1 MTDPSPILSRLLA
14 MQDVQ
19 YRDFQCKLIPNV
31 PSDLFIGIRT
41 PDLRKYARELYKE
54 EKAPA
59 AGSIRQDSFLEA
71 FLEDLP
77 HRYFD
82 ENQLHAFVISEEKN
96 FDVCIARI
104 ERFLPFV
111 DNWATCDQLS
121 PKVFKK
127 NRDALLPCL
136 RKWISSDH
144 TYTVRFAIGML
155 MQHYLDDA
163 FDPSYPELIASV
175 QSEEYYV
182 RMMIAWYFATALAKQ
197 YDAVLPFLEERRL
210 DPWTHNRTI
219 QKAVESYRITPEQKA
234 YLRTLKIP
242 GRTGSKK

>member
-1 MTDPSPILSRLLA
+1 MTDPSPILSRLFA

-54 EKAPA
+54 EKDPA

-77 HRYFD
+77 HKYFD

-219 QKAVESYRITPEQKA
+219 QKAVESYRITPEQKT
-234 YLRTLKIP
+234 YLRSLKIP
-242 GRTGSKK
+242 MRSSSKK

>member
-1 MTDPSPILSRLLA
+1 MTAPSPILSRLFA
-14 MQDVQ
+14 MQDVK
-19 YRDFQCKLIPNV
+19 YRDFQSKLIPNV
-31 PSDLFIGIRT
+31 PPDLFIGIRT

-54 EKAPA
+54 EKDPA

-77 HRYFD
+77 HQYFD

-104 ERFLPFV
+104 ERFLHFV

-219 QKAVESYRITPEQKA
+219 QKAVESYRITPEQKT
-234 YLRTLKIP
+234 YLRSLKIP
-242 GRTGSKK
+242 MRSSSKK

>member
-1 MTDPSPILSRLLA
+1 MTAPSPMLSRLLA

-19 YRDFQCKLIPNV
+19 YRDFQSKLIPNV
-31 PSDLFIGIRT
+31 PPDLFIGIRT

-54 EKAPA
+54 EKDPA

-77 HRYFD
+77 HQYFD

-219 QKAVESYRITPEQKA
+219 QKAVESYRITPEQKT
-234 YLRTLKIP
+234 YLRSLKIP
-242 GRTGSKK
+242 MRSSSKK

>member
-1 MTDPSPILSRLLA
+1 MTAPSPILSRLFA
-14 MQDVQ
+14 MQDVK
-19 YRDFQCKLIPNV
+19 YRDFQSKLIPNV
-31 PSDLFIGIRT
+31 PPDLFIGIRT

-54 EKAPA
+54 EKDPA

-77 HRYFD
+77 HQYFD

-234 YLRTLKIP
+234 YLRTLKTP

>member
-1 MTDPSPILSRLLA
+1 MTAPSPMLSRLLA

-19 YRDFQCKLIPNV
+19 YRDFQSKLIPNV
-31 PSDLFIGIRT
+31 PPDLFIGIRT

-54 EKAPA
+54 EKDPA

-77 HRYFD
+77 HKYFD

-219 QKAVESYRITPEQKA
+219 QKAVESYRITPEQKT
-234 YLRTLKIP
+234 YLRSLKIP
-242 GRTGSKK
+242 MRSSSKK

>member
-1 MTDPSPILSRLLA
+1 MTAPSPILSRLFA

-41 PDLRKYARELYKE
+41 PELRKYARELYKE
-54 EKAPA
+54 EKDPA

-77 HRYFD
+77 HKYFD

-163 FDPSYPELIASV
+163 FDPSYPELITSV

-219 QKAVESYRITPEQKA
+219 QKAVESYRITPEQKT
-234 YLRTLKIP
+234 YLRSLKIP
-242 GRTGSKK
+242 MRSSSKK

>member
-1 MTDPSPILSRLLA
+1 MTAPSPILSRLFA

-54 EKAPA
+54 EKDPA

-77 HRYFD
+77 HQYFD

-219 QKAVESYRITPEQKA
+219 QKAVESYRITPEQKT
-234 YLRTLKIP
+234 YLRSLKIP
-242 GRTGSKK
+242 MRSSSKK

>member
-1 MTDPSPILSRLLA
+1 MTDPSPILSRLFA

-54 EKAPA
+54 EKDPA

-77 HRYFD
+77 HQYFD
-82 ENQLHAFVISEEKN
+82 ENQ
-96 FDVCIARI
+96 
-104 ERFLPFV
+104 
-111 DNWATCDQLS
+111 
-121 PKVFKK
+121 KVFKK

-219 QKAVESYRITPEQKA
+219 QKAVESYRITPEQKT
-234 YLRTLKIP
+234 YLRSLKIP
-242 GRTGSKK
+242 MRSSSKK

>member
-1 MTDPSPILSRLLA
+1 MTAPSPILSRLFA
-14 MQDVQ
+14 MQDVK
-19 YRDFQCKLIPNV
+19 YRDFQSKLIPNV
-31 PSDLFIGIRT
+31 PPDLFIGIRT

-54 EKAPA
+54 EKDPA

-77 HRYFD
+77 HQYFD

-155 MQHYLDDA
+155 MQHFLDDA
-163 FDPSYPELIASV
+163 FDPSFPELVGSV

-182 RMMIAWYFATALAKQ
+182 RMMIAWYLATGLAKN
-197 YDAVLPFLEERRL
+197 YDSFVKAIENRRF
-210 DPWTHNRTI
+210 DVFTHNKAI
-219 QKAVESYRITPEQKA
+219 QKAIESYRVSDEHKA
-234 YLRTLKIP
+234 YLKTLRLPK
-242 GRTGSKK
+242 